1 MIGPVKAGG
10 GSVTVSPTATQT
22 YTLYSVNQYGDNG
35 AGAGYG
41 VTVSTPITIV
51 VPGSVV
57 AAPTF
62 TPVAGTYSA
71 ATAVTLNSTT
81 YPWATIY
88 YTTDGSTPTY
98 PPTGTT
104 QEYPVIPQPMSP
116 QSQGGSG
123 GHHCLR
129 IRDDKGHRRGSGLC
143 VAQRGQ
149 LGDLYHQLTTVTIN
163 RSKGRARAIGRALQ
177 QKNESNISIG
187 GKRRIQSRLCPGSFH
202 SMNCL
207 ASCCDTS
214 PRSPCWR
221 AAFAGVEARAGPTP
235 HRPRPSFRSQA

>member
-116 QSQGGSG
+116 QSQGALEDITVSASET
-123 GHHCLR
+123 
-129 IRDDKGHRRGSGLC
+129 IKAIA
-143 VAQRGQ
+143 VAPG
-149 LGDLYHQLTTVTIN
+149 YASPSAVSSATYTIN
-163 RSKGRARAIGRALQ
+163 
-177 QKNESNISIG
+177 
-187 GKRRIQSRLCPGSFH
+187 
-202 SMNCL
+202 
-207 ASCCDTS
+207 
-214 PRSPCWR
+214 
-221 AAFAGVEARAGPTP
+221 
-235 HRPRPSFRSQA
+235 